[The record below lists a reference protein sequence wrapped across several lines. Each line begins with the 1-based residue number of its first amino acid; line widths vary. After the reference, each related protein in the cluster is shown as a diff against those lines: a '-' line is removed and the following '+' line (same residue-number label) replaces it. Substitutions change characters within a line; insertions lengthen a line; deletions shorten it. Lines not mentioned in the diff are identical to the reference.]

1 MKLSSKEIVE
11 KVTQI
16 AKPIVESMGL
26 ELFDVKY
33 KSQGGKWVLSI
44 VIDKLDGYVS
54 TQDCE
59 RVSYEV
65 ERELDNSDIIPGR
78 YFLEVA
84 SPGLDR
90 PLRNIED
97 FERFKGSLAKVKAR
111 KTYTGYIKA
120 VEKDKDTILLE
131 VDGEIVE
138 IKYSDVKSANLEV
151 EF

>member
-111 KTYTGYIKA
+111 KTYTGYIRA
-120 VEKDKDTILLE
+120 VEKDKDTIFLE